1 MRWSPGAVLAALALL
16 VALPYDLLPY
26 ELPSG
31 TASRGAGGAAE
42 SRAVGG
48 GAAES
53 PVAEGGEGADAERDA
68 RDDRPFGAEC
78 RSSVQGSTAVA
89 YCHNPYPE
97 SDRVRLHI
105 ECDRWWDVDSD
116 SRPVAAGPATTVRL
130 TGRCWKEIRAV
141 WVSHQR

>member
-1 MRWSPGAVLAALALL
+1 MPV
-16 VALPYDLLPY
+16 
-26 ELPSG
+26 
-31 TASRGAGGAAE
+31 GGVSE
-42 SRAVGG
+42 TRTAVG
-48 GAAES
+48 EE
-53 PVAEGGEGADAERDA
+53 PEDAA
-68 RDDRPFGAEC
+68 RDGREDRPFGAEC

-116 SRPVAAGPATTVRL
+116 SRPVTAGPATTVRL

>member
-1 MRWSPGAVLAALALL
+1 MS
-16 VALPYDLLPY
+16 
-26 ELPSG
+26 
-31 TASRGAGGAAE
+31 E
-42 SRAVGG
+42 SRTAVG
-48 GAAES
+48 EE
-53 PVAEGGEGADAERDA
+53 PADAAQDA
-68 RDDRPFGAEC
+68 REDRPFGAEC
-78 RSSVQGSTAVA
+78 RSSIQGSTAVA

>member
-16 VALPYDLLPY
+16 VALPYDA
-26 ELPSG
+26 
-31 TASRGAGGAAE
+31 ASHTAGGAVT
-42 SRAVGG
+42 RAADGGDRG
-48 GAAES
+48 GAAR
-53 PVAEGGEGADAERDA
+53 PA
-68 RDDRPFGAEC
+68 REDRPFGAEC

-97 SDRVRLHI
+97 TDRVRLHI

-116 SRPVAAGPATTVRL
+116 SAPVAAGPAGTVRL
-130 TGRCWKEIRAV
+130 TGRCWKEIRSV

>member
-1 MRWSPGAVLAALALL
+1 MLAALTLL
-16 VALPYDLLPY
+16 VAL
-26 ELPSG
+26 
-31 TASRGAGGAAE
+31 AHGAASDGADGAR
-42 SRAVGG
+42 SRDAGAAVRGPGEDGPPAVGG
-48 GAAES
+48 EPVGALET
-53 PVAEGGEGADAERDA
+53 A

-97 SDRVRLHI
+97 TDRVRLHI